1 MKTNDVKPIVLATI
15 LKYADEDYCSGLYH
29 DFTGGELPDG
39 QAGDEVFE
47 LVREAFLANDEKLL
61 SYLGLLTDD
70 AWNVMLAAIRDGDQ
84 TFRYGEGDFTSRKRY
99 ESCARSL
106 SSCPYAML
114 ITDDYGNTF
123 FKLADEIRQK
133 WRAELDAVIS
143 ARTSWDRT
151 YRMAEACVNLYG
163 LISVED
169 FLSLLARFGI
179 KKPKSDRGESP
190 DDFDSVGF
198 VLEHRSEYEDGDVWF
213 EDDELM
219 HECISDDAARLSR
232 LREIAK
238 DGKRWLPESADEFL
252 RYADP
257 AARVSGEGADL
268 MRDCIG
274 QGLFVEK
281 NASHKDFLYVLSLS
295 LVRGDDLL
303 GDFLHAIGQVP
314 VATPESRTAAQMD
327 LAIRTFV
334 RGLRLWAEC
343 GWTLKELGKP
353 AELYVPLERKTAAVP
368 RNAPCPC
375 GSGKKYKMCC
385 GKVQ

>member
-1 MKTNDVKPIVLATI
+1 MNDVKPIVLATI
-15 LKYADEDYCSGLYH
+15 LKYADEDYCRGLYH
-29 DFTGGELPDG
+29 DFTGKELPDG
-39 QAGDEVFE
+39 LAGDEVFE
-47 LVREAFLANDEKLL
+47 LAREAFLASEEKLL

-114 ITDDYGNTF
+114 ITDDFGNTF

-133 WRAELDAVIS
+133 WRADLDAVIS
-143 ARTSWDRT
+143 ARTSWACT

-169 FLSLLARFGI
+169 FLSLLDRFGI
-179 KKPKSDRGESP
+179 KRPKSDRGESP

-213 EDDELM
+213 EHDELVY
-219 HECISDDAARLSR
+219 ECICDDAGRLAR
-232 LREIAK
+232 LREISK
-238 DGKRWLPESADEFL
+238 DCKRWIPESADEFL

-268 MRDCIG
+268 MRDCIAH
-274 QGLFVEK
+274 GLFVER
-281 NASHKDFLYVLSLS
+281 NASHKDFLRILALS
-295 LVRGDDLL
+295 LVRGDDLP
-303 GDFLHAIGQVP
+303 GDLLHALGQVP
-314 VATPESRTAAQMD
+314 ITTPESRTAAQMD

-353 AELYVPLERKTAAVP
+353 AELYVPLQRKATAIP

-385 GKVQ
+385 GTRAS